1 MKEAE
6 WRKVRAT
13 AQSHEAHGEGPPP
26 SQARGVVVTG
36 VGRREQMAEKRPTPG
51 AGGMS

>member
-1 MKEAE
+1 M
-6 WRKVRAT
+6 
-13 AQSHEAHGEGPPP
+13 AQSESHSSKPRGTWRRTPPFP
-26 SQARGVVVTG
+26 GKGVVVTG